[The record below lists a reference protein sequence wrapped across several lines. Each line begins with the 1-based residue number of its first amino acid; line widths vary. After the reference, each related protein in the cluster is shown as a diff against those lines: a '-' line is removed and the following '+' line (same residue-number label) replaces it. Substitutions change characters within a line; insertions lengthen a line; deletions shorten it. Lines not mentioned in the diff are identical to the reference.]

1 MTRSGISSNIEI
13 SFTDE
18 ELGFLL
24 REEDRNDM
32 RLVSGFSLFLLSVI
46 GMSAQSQP
54 VKKRLLVLCTGN
66 SARSQMAAGF
76 LKSFDLRLDVYSAG
90 TQPAAR
96 INPHA
101 VQAMKEV
108 GIDISAG
115 VPKSVNQFTSQS
127 FDYVITV
134 CDDADKNCPN
144 FSGKVGKRV
153 HIGFIDPAA
162 ATGSEEHI
170 MSVFRDV
177 RDQIKQK
184 FSEYYEREI
193 KKTL

>member
-1 MTRSGISSNIEI
+1 MRFLGSIVMLLAVGAMSG
-13 SFTDE
+13 
-18 ELGFLL
+18 
-24 REEDRNDM
+24 
-32 RLVSGFSLFLLSVI
+32 
-46 GMSAQSQP
+46 QQP
-54 VKKRLLVLCTGN
+54 AARKRILVLCTGN

-76 LKSFDLRLDVYSAG
+76 LKSFDPRLDVYSAG
-90 TQPAAR
+90 TQPAAH

-101 VQAMKEV
+101 VLAMKEA

-115 VPKSVNQFTSQS
+115 VPKSVNQFVSQS

-162 ATGSEEHI
+162 ATGSEEQI
-170 MSVFRDV
+170 MAVAPQV
-177 RDQIKQK
+177 RDEIKQK
-184 FSEYYEREI
+184 FSDYYHKEI
-193 KKTL
+193 GKAL